1 MYHENKKRRM
11 HQKSGV
17 MFAHERVA
25 FRSRLVGAPFLWP
38 GVGYTWLLESN
49 PTQSAGANMSHAFVV
64 LVALT
69 GLGCQNKTGD
79 SSDLPAAVIA
89 PPVSPSPAVPSAGES
104 PQPYSRYEFE
114 TYPDPE
120 AMYSTRLGRIGSTLY
135 SFLFG
140 RDPGIPS
147 QREIEESALRYGSWR

>member
-1 MYHENKKRRM
+1 MP
-11 HQKSGV
+11 
-17 MFAHERVA
+17 
-25 FRSRLVGAPFLWP
+25 GATFLRA
-38 GVGYTWLLESN
+38 GVGYNWLLESN

-79 SSDLPAAVIA
+79 SSDLPAVLSPA
-89 PPVSPSPAVPSAGES
+89 PVSPSPTES
-104 PQPYSRYEFE
+104 SGSTSPPPYPHYEFE
-114 TYPDPE
+114 TFPDPE
-120 AMYSTRLGRIGSTLY
+120 AMYSTRLGRISSTLY

-147 QREIEESALRYGSWR
+147 QREIEDSALRYGSWR